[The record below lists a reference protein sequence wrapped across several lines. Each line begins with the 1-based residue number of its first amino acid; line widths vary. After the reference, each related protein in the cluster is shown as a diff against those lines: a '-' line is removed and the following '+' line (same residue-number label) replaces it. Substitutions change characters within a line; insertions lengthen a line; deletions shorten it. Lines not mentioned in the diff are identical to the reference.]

1 LIERFEVLEFVEKS
15 EGDAIR
21 IFQTVNDRGKLLTNM
36 EKAKPLL
43 VYYSNKYLSGS
54 LDTKVS
60 EAFGEMFEL
69 YDDIKSVAD
78 DENILLIRNRE
89 FNEDNIMR
97 YHFICFSDENYDASS
112 DYIFSFLKRKLSE
125 MRASKDTNGMIEFIT
140 NYTDDMLNFFRS
152 LKSLVEKTKTNSKY
166 YGIFSILNLSATMYP
181 LTVKLEQLGILDD
194 IVPGRT
200 TPMGGQYTFLDLL
213 ELIDVRVYKTRGTDP
228 RADISRFAH
237 SLNEENNKEVILDWM
252 LWFNKNWMMNSEFES
267 SMKADVYSNG
277 ALAYMYIDYCG
288 YLDKVS
294 FTRDKLKEF
303 VSEYPTIEHVLAQ
316 NPTFSL
322 KSAGFENETDFTN
335 TEHRLGNLAIL
346 ERRLNSGARNRSP
359 IDKTSVYDRS
369 KFRMSRD
376 LSSQIASAQKFDKNA
391 IEDRTE
397 EIWKYLALRWWC

>member
-1 LIERFEVLEFVEKS
+1 
-15 EGDAIR
+15 
-21 IFQTVNDRGKLLTNM
+21 
-36 EKAKPLL
+36 
-43 VYYSNKYLSGS
+43 
-54 LDTKVS
+54 
-60 EAFGEMFEL
+60 
-69 YDDIKSVAD
+69 
-78 DENILLIRNRE
+78 
-89 FNEDNIMR
+89 
-97 YHFICFSDENYDASS
+97 
-112 DYIFSFLKRKLSE
+112 
-125 MRASKDTNGMIEFIT
+125 
-140 NYTDDMLNFFRS
+140 
-152 LKSLVEKTKTNSKY
+152 
-166 YGIFSILNLSATMYP
+166 
-181 LTVKLEQLGILDD
+181 
-194 IVPGRT
+194 
-200 TPMGGQYTFLDLL
+200 
-213 ELIDVRVYKTRGTDP
+213 
-228 RADISRFAH
+228 
-237 SLNEENNKEVILDWM
+237 
-252 LWFNKNWMMNSEFES
+252 
-267 SMKADVYSNG
+267 
-277 ALAYMYIDYCG
+277 MYIDYCG